1 MKYLNLILYLITL
14 CKKKRFTEYQWDFIP
29 GYSCVAQLLSITH
42 EMYKRFDFDPLADMR
57 ETFLYISK
65 AFDK

>member
-1 MKYLNLILYLITL
+1 MQNKL
-14 CKKKRFTEYQWDFIP
+14 FTEYQWDFIP
-29 GYSCVAQLLSITH
+29 GYSCVAQLLSIIH
-42 EMYKRFDFDPLADMR
+42 EIYKRFDFDPLADMR